1 MVEGLGVPCCFISIS
16 REKGSCHCALTMST
30 EGLTDKAQDGA
41 VDMTVLVSCEQ
52 KSCAGILVLE
62 IVLDVKILSL
72 DAFVTRAPVRSVL
85 SGFEPSNVI
94 VTNRPLDSLTCT
106 VVRRTYQTYQCNF
119 WHCWQ

>member
-1 MVEGLGVPCCFISIS
+1 
-16 REKGSCHCALTMST
+16 MSS

-52 KSCAGILVLE
+52 KLVLE

-72 DAFVTRAPVRSVL
+72 AAFVTRAPVIRSVL

-94 VTNRPLDSLTCT
+94 VTIRPLDSLTCT
-106 VVRRTYQTYQCNF
+106 VVLTTVDLSDLSVQF
-119 WHCWQ
+119 SALLAIVALE

>member
-1 MVEGLGVPCCFISIS
+1 
-16 REKGSCHCALTMST
+16 MST

-94 VTNRPLDSLTCT
+94 ATNRPLDSLTCT

-119 WHCWQ
+119 RHCWQ